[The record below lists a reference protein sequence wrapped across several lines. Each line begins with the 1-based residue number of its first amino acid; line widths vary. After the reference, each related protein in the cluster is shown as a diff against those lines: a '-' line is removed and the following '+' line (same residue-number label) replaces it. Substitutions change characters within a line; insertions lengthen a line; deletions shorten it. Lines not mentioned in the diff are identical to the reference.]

1 MRDAAPQGTYKVQA
15 LDRAFAV
22 LDLLGESDTPLGL
35 AQVAASLQLHK
46 STAHRF
52 LMVLERHRM
61 VERTASGKFRL
72 GLRLFD
78 LGNRA
83 IEQYD
88 LRDRAQPHLRRL
100 VAETEETAHLCIL
113 EGAHVI
119 YIDKIEPARSVRMIT
134 RIGASNPVHCT
145 SVGKAMLA
153 FLPEERFADVLRRI
167 RFERFTHRTISTAE
181 ALRAE
186 IEKTRRRGYAVDD
199 EELEEGLRC
208 IAVPVL
214 DAQRLPVAA
223 VSVSGPSFRVTAQK
237 LPSIANHLLQVR
249 AGNLGGY
256 GLRFQRPRQ
265 SRPLVGLGS
274 RRSGRRWR
282 RRPLDLVLFH
292 RVRVRFFLRP
302 RSSARVAM
310 NLYTQDDR
318 DEKQAAQGAFLSA
331 VGLVSRLVQ

>member
-1 MRDAAPQGTYKVQA
+1 
-15 LDRAFAV
+15 
-22 LDLLGESDTPLGL
+22 L
-35 AQVAASLQLHK
+35 AQVAVSLQLHK

-52 LMVLERHRM
+52 LMVLEKHRM
-61 VERTASGKFRL
+61 VERTAAGKFRL

-134 RIGASNPVHCT
+134 RIGASNPLHCT
-145 SVGKAMLA
+145 SVGKAILA
-153 FLPEERFADVLRRI
+153 FLPEERIADVLRRV
-167 RFERFTHRTISTAE
+167 RFERFTTRTIVTPE
-181 ALRAE
+181 ALRTE

-199 EELEEGLRC
+199 EEFEEGLRC

-237 LPSIANHLLQVR
+237 LPTIANHLLQCVR
-249 AGNLGGY
+249 AISVDMG
-256 GLRFQRPRQ
+256 F
-265 SRPLVGLGS
+265 VT
-274 RRSGRRWR
+274 SGRSNRATW
-282 RRPLDLVLFH
+282 
-292 RVRVRFFLRP
+292 
-302 RSSARVAM
+302 SA
-310 NLYTQDDR
+310 
-318 DEKQAAQGAFLSA
+318 
-331 VGLVSRLVQ
+331 

>member
-1 MRDAAPQGTYKVQA
+1 MRDTAPQGTYKVQA

-22 LDLLGESDTPLGL
+22 LDLLGESETPLGL
-35 AQVAASLQLHK
+35 AQVASALQLHK

-61 VERTASGKFRL
+61 VERTAGGKFRL

-83 IEQYD
+83 IDQYD

-113 EGAHVI
+113 EGTHVI

-134 RIGASNPVHCT
+134 RIGASNPAYCT
-145 SVGKAMLA
+145 SVGKAILA
-153 FLPEERFADVLRRI
+153 FLPEERFSDLLPRI

-237 LPSIANHLLQVR
+237 LPQIANHLLQCVR
-249 AGNLGGY
+249 GISADMGFVANGRGN
-256 GLRFQRPRQ
+256 RAI
-265 SRPLVGLGS
+265 
-274 RRSGRRWR
+274 W
-282 RRPLDLVLFH
+282 
-292 RVRVRFFLRP
+292 
-302 RSSARVAM
+302 SA
-310 NLYTQDDR
+310 
-318 DEKQAAQGAFLSA
+318 
-331 VGLVSRLVQ
+331 

>member
-1 MRDAAPQGTYKVQA
+1 MASHVLGNLSYNQFSKWRTTLRDAAPQGTYKVQA

-35 AQVAASLQLHK
+35 AQVSSSLQLHK

-61 VERTASGKFRL
+61 VERTSNGKFRL

-78 LGNRA
+78 FGNRA

-88 LRDRAQPHLRRL
+88 LRERAQPHLRRL

-134 RIGASNPVHCT
+134 RVGASNPVHCT
-145 SVGKAMLA
+145 SVGKAILA
-153 FLPEERFADVLRRI
+153 FLPEERIADILRKT
-167 RFERFTHRTISTAE
+167 RFERFTHRTIATPE
-181 ALRAE
+181 ALRVE

-208 IAVPVL
+208 IEVPLL
-214 DAQRLPVAA
+214 DAQRQPVAA

-237 LPSIANHLLQVR
+237 LPSIANQLLQCVR
-249 AGNLGGY
+249 GISMDMG
-256 GLRFQRPRQ
+256 FVST
-265 SRPLVGLGS
+265 SRS
-274 RRSGRRWR
+274 R
-282 RRPLDLVLFH
+282 
-292 RVRVRFFLRP
+292 
-302 RSSARVAM
+302 
-310 NLYTQDDR
+310 
-318 DEKQAAQGAFLSA
+318 AALSA
-331 VGLVSRLVQ
+331 

>member
-35 AQVAASLQLHK
+35 AQVASSLQLHK

-61 VERTASGKFRL
+61 VERTGNGKFRL

-78 LGNRA
+78 FGNRA

-88 LRDRAQPHLRRL
+88 LRERAQPHLRRL

-119 YIDKIEPARSVRMIT
+119 YIDKIEPARSV
-134 RIGASNPVHCT
+134 
-145 SVGKAMLA
+145 GKAMLA
-153 FLPEERFADVLRRI
+153 FLPEDRIADILRRT
-167 RFERFTHRTISTAE
+167 RYERFTSRTISTAE
-181 ALRAE
+181 ALRTE

-208 IAVPVL
+208 IAVPLL

-237 LPSIANHLLQVR
+237 LPSIANHILQCVR
-249 AGNLGGY
+249 GISTDMGFTSAG
-256 GLRFQRPRQ
+256 RR
-265 SRPLVGLGS
+265 GS
-274 RRSGRRWR
+274 RANWG
-282 RRPLDLVLFH
+282 
-292 RVRVRFFLRP
+292 
-302 RSSARVAM
+302 
-310 NLYTQDDR
+310 T
-318 DEKQAAQGAFLSA
+318 
-331 VGLVSRLVQ
+331 

>member
-1 MRDAAPQGTYKVQA
+1 VKRETTVRDTAPQGTYKVQA

-22 LDLLGESDTPLGL
+22 LDLLGESETPLGL
-35 AQVAASLQLHK
+35 AQVASSLQLHK

-78 LGNRA
+78 FGNRA

-113 EGAHVI
+113 EQTRVI
-119 YIDKIEPARSVRMIT
+119 YIDKIEPTRSVRMIT

-145 SVGKAMLA
+145 SVGKAIMA
-153 FLPEERFADVLRRI
+153 FLPEERIADILRRT
-167 RFERFTHRTISTAE
+167 RFERRTHRTIATAE
-181 ALRAE
+181 AFRVE

-237 LPSIANHLLQVR
+237 LPAIANQLLQCVR
-249 AGNLGGY
+249 GISMDMGFVSAG
-256 GLRFQRPRQ
+256 R
-265 SRPLVGLGS
+265 GS
-274 RRSGRRWR
+274 RSVW
-282 RRPLDLVLFH
+282 
-292 RVRVRFFLRP
+292 
-302 RSSARVAM
+302 SA
-310 NLYTQDDR
+310 
-318 DEKQAAQGAFLSA
+318 
-331 VGLVSRLVQ
+331 

>member
-1 MRDAAPQGTYKVQA
+1 MRETTPQGTYKVQA

-35 AQVAASLQLHK
+35 AQVASSLQLHK

-52 LMVLERHRM
+52 LMVLEKHRM
-61 VERTASGKFRL
+61 VERTAGGKFRL

-88 LRDRAQPHLRRL
+88 LRERAQPHLRRL

-134 RIGASNPVHCT
+134 RIGASNPIHCT
-145 SVGKAMLA
+145 AVGKAMLS
-153 FLPEERFADVLRRI
+153 FLPEERITDILSRL
-167 RFERFTHRTISTAE
+167 RFERYTSHTISTAE

-199 EELEEGLRC
+199 EEFEEGLRC

-237 LPSIANHLLQVR
+237 LPAIANQLLQCVR
-249 AGNLGGY
+249 GISVDMG
-256 GLRFQRPRQ
+256 FV
-265 SRPLVGLGS
+265 S
-274 RRSGRRWR
+274 SGRGNR
-282 RRPLDLVLFH
+282 
-292 RVRVRFFLRP
+292 
-302 RSSARVAM
+302 
-310 NLYTQDDR
+310 
-318 DEKQAAQGAFLSA
+318 A
-331 VGLVSRLVQ
+331 VWPA

>member
-1 MRDAAPQGTYKVQA
+1 MRDGAPHGIYKVQA

-52 LMVLERHRM
+52 LMVLERHHM
-61 VERTASGKFRL
+61 VERTGTGKFRL

-113 EGAHVI
+113 EQARVI

-145 SVGKAMLA
+145 SVGKAILA
-153 FLPEERFADVLRRI
+153 FLPEERIADIIRRT
-167 RFERFTHRTISTAE
+167 RFERFTHRTISNAE
-181 ALRAE
+181 GLRAE

-208 IAVPVL
+208 IAVPIL
-214 DAQRLPVAA
+214 DAQRQPVGA
-223 VSVSGPSFRVTAQK
+223 VSISGPSFRVTAQK
-237 LPSIANHLLQVR
+237 LPAIANHLLHCVR
-249 AGNLGGY
+249 GISADMG
-256 GLRFQRPRQ
+256 FIT
-265 SRPLVGLGS
+265 GS
-274 RRSGRRWR
+274 RSGRT
-282 RRPLDLVLFH
+282 
-292 RVRVRFFLRP
+292 
-302 RSSARVAM
+302 A
-310 NLYTQDDR
+310 
-318 DEKQAAQGAFLSA
+318 LST
-331 VGLVSRLVQ
+331 

>member
-1 MRDAAPQGTYKVQA
+1 MRDATPQGIYKVQA

-35 AQVAASLQLHK
+35 AQVASSLQLHK

-52 LMVLERHRM
+52 LMVLERHHM
-61 VERTASGKFRL
+61 VERTGTGKFRL

-78 LGNRA
+78 FGNRA

-113 EGAHVI
+113 EQARVI

-134 RIGASNPVHCT
+134 RIGSSNPVHCT
-145 SVGKAMLA
+145 SVGKAILA
-153 FLPEERFADVLRRI
+153 FLPEDRIEDVIRRT
-167 RFERFTHRTISTAE
+167 RFERFTHRTIATPE

-186 IEKTRRRGYAVDD
+186 IEKTKRRGYAVDD

-208 IAVPVL
+208 IAVPLL
-214 DAQRLPVAA
+214 DGQRQPVAA

-237 LPSIANHLLQVR
+237 LPSIANHLLHCVR
-249 AGNLGGY
+249 GIAHDMGFSSPARGGRTAWN
-256 GLRFQRPRQ
+256 G
-265 SRPLVGLGS
+265 
-274 RRSGRRWR
+274 
-282 RRPLDLVLFH
+282 
-292 RVRVRFFLRP
+292 
-302 RSSARVAM
+302 
-310 NLYTQDDR
+310 
-318 DEKQAAQGAFLSA
+318 
-331 VGLVSRLVQ
+331 

>member
-1 MRDAAPQGTYKVQA
+1 MRDTTPQGTYKVQA

-22 LDLLGESDTPLGL
+22 LDLLGESDVPLGL
-35 AQVAASLQLHK
+35 AQVASSLQLHK

-61 VERTASGKFRL
+61 VERTGNGKFRL

-78 LGNRA
+78 FGNRA

-100 VAETEETAHLCIL
+100 VTETEETAHLALL
-113 EGAHVI
+113 EAARVI

-145 SVGKAMLA
+145 SVGKAILA
-153 FLPEERFADVLRRI
+153 FLSEDRAEEVIRRT
-167 RFERFTHRTISTAE
+167 RFERFTPRTVASAE

-186 IEKTRRRGYAVDD
+186 MEKTRKRGYAVDD
-199 EELEEGLRC
+199 EEFEEGLRC

-214 DAQRLPVAA
+214 DSQRQPVAA

-237 LPSIANHLLQVR
+237 LPSIANHLAQCVR
-249 AGNLGGY
+249 AISVDMGY
-256 GLRFQRPRQ
+256 
-265 SRPLVGLGS
+265 
-274 RRSGRRWR
+274 
-282 RRPLDLVLFH
+282 
-292 RVRVRFFLRP
+292 
-302 RSSARVAM
+302 
-310 NLYTQDDR
+310 
-318 DEKQAAQGAFLSA
+318 LSA
-331 VGLVSRLVQ
+331 SRGNRIALSA

>member
-1 MRDAAPQGTYKVQA
+1 MRNLGRIQWAKQRTIMRDIAPQGTYKVQA

-22 LDLLGESDTPLGL
+22 LDLLGESETPLGL
-35 AQVAASLQLHK
+35 AQVASSLQLHK

-61 VERTASGKFRL
+61 VERTTSGKFRL

-78 LGNRA
+78 FGNCA

-113 EGAHVI
+113 EAARVI

-134 RIGASNPVHCT
+134 RVGASNPVHCT

-153 FLPEERFADVLRRI
+153 FLPEDRANEVI
-167 RFERFTHRTISTAE
+167 KKTRFEKFTPRTIATVE

-186 IEKTRRRGYAVDD
+186 MEKTRRRGYAVDD
-199 EELEEGLRC
+199 EEFEEGLRC
-208 IAVPVL
+208 IAVPLL

-223 VSVSGPSFRVTAQK
+223 VTISGPSFRVTAQK
-237 LPSIANHLLQVR
+237 LPSIANQLLQC
-249 AGNLGGY
+249 
-256 GLRFQRPRQ
+256 
-265 SRPLVGLGS
+265 
-274 RRSGRRWR
+274 
-282 RRPLDLVLFH
+282 
-292 RVRVRFFLRP
+292 VRVI
-302 RSSARVAM
+302 SADMGYTSARA
-310 NLYTQDDR
+310 NRT
-318 DEKQAAQGAFLSA
+318 AWTA
-331 VGLVSRLVQ
+331 

>member
-1 MRDAAPQGTYKVQA
+1 MRDAIPQGTYKVQA

-22 LDLLGESDTPLGL
+22 LDLLGESETPLGL

-61 VERTASGKFRL
+61 VERTANGKFRL

-78 LGNRA
+78 FGNRA

-100 VAETEETAHLCIL
+100 VAETEETAHLALL
-113 EGAHVI
+113 EAARVI
-119 YIDKIEPARSVRMIT
+119 YIDKIEPTRAVRMIT

-145 SVGKAMLA
+145 SVGKAILA
-153 FLPEERFADVLRRI
+153 FLPPERAAEVSEAHPITSGPPTGRLRHQRPCAT
-167 RFERFTHRTISTAE
+167 E
-181 ALRAE
+181 L
-186 IEKTRRRGYAVDD
+186 EKTRRRGYAVDD

-237 LPSIANHLLQVR
+237 LPAIANHLLQCVR
-249 AGNLGGY
+249 GISDGH
-256 GLRFQRPRQ
+256 GLRAFR
-265 SRPLVGLGS
+265 
-274 RRSGRRWR
+274 
-282 RRPLDLVLFH
+282 
-292 RVRVRFFLRP
+292 
-302 RSSARVAM
+302 ARGAGGCERL
-310 NLYTQDDR
+310 NR
-318 DEKQAAQGAFLSA
+318 DAGPVPE
-331 VGLVSRLVQ
+331 

>member
-1 MRDAAPQGTYKVQA
+1 MRDIATTPQGAYKVQA

-22 LDLLGESDTPLGL
+22 LGLLGESDTPLGL
-35 AQVAASLQLHK
+35 AQVALSLQLHK

-61 VERTASGKFRL
+61 VERTAGGKFRL

-83 IEQYD
+83 IEQFD

-134 RIGASNPVHCT
+134 RIGASKPVYCT

-153 FLPEERFADVLRRI
+153 FLAEERLNDILRRI
-167 RFERFTHRTISTAE
+167 RFERYTHRTILTPE
-181 ALRAE
+181 VLRAE
-186 IEKTRRRGYAVDD
+186 IDKTRRRGYAVDD

-237 LPSIANHLLQVR
+237 LPSIANHLVQCVRGISADMGFASSGRGHR
-249 AGNLGGY
+249 AGL
-256 GLRFQRPRQ
+256 Q
-265 SRPLVGLGS
+265 
-274 RRSGRRWR
+274 
-282 RRPLDLVLFH
+282 
-292 RVRVRFFLRP
+292 
-302 RSSARVAM
+302 
-310 NLYTQDDR
+310 
-318 DEKQAAQGAFLSA
+318 E
-331 VGLVSRLVQ
+331 